1 MNRISIKFNLP
12 LLILINFSIKNK
24 LTTNKVKMKNK
35 LITTALSSFIVMG
48 SVSAIA
54 QTTISGNLDITY
66 NAVSADTNTVTGNS
80 YRGFGTESQLNFANK
95 GKLSNGIDYAAGFS
109 WEIDGPDTL
118 TTAAALENRYIDF
131 IMGNTT
137 ISISSDHVNTTD
149 QTLVNP
155 VGYGY
160 TGGDGI
166 GNSVSIYPKNLSD
179 NNGLGLG
186 VTHNFG
192 VLRATLN
199 YQPNSETTASNDVA
213 NSLASTNVEN
223 ATNATK
229 SLVLQ
234 GDLGVKGLNV
244 LAGKKMQK
252 KEASATSTAPTD
264 LDGTRLSVAYTVG
277 QFTIAGDKIK
287 LGGQLVNQNGTV
299 TAVGNHEL
307 EGKAIGLAFAVNKD
321 LSIGVYQAKAES
333 DQKSVAAAE
342 EKTKAITLGYN
353 LGPVTLQ
360 AQIKDTENNAGL
372 AANDG
377 KTGGVKLSTKF

>member
-1 MNRISIKFNLP
+1 
-12 LLILINFSIKNK
+12 
-24 LTTNKVKMKNK
+24 MKNK

-54 QTTISGNLDITY
+54 QTTISGNLDLSY
-66 NAVSADTNTVTGNS
+66 NAVSASSNTVTGNS
-80 YRGFGTESQLNFANK
+80 YRGFGKESQLNFANK

-118 TTAAALENRYIDF
+118 TTAAAIENHYIDF

-166 GNSVSIYPKNLSD
+166 ANSVSIYPKNLAD

-199 YQPNSETTASNDVA
+199 YQPNSESAASNDVA
-213 NSLASTNVEN
+213 NTLNSTNVEVG
-223 ATNATK
+223 TNASR

-252 KEASATSTAPTD
+252 KEITGTLTGPTD
-264 LDGTRLSVAYTVG
+264 IDGTRLSVAYTAG
-277 QFTIAGDKIK
+277 QFTIAGDRIK
-287 LGGQLVNQNGTV
+287 LDGQAINQNGTA
-299 TAVGNHEL
+299 TLVGNHEL
-307 EGKAIGLAFAVNKD
+307 EGKSIGLAFAVNKE
-321 LSIGVYQAKAES
+321 LSIGVYQATAES
-333 DQKSVAAAE
+333 NQKAIAPE
-342 EKTKAITLGYN
+342 KEKTKAVTLGYN

-360 AQIKDTENNAGL
+360 AQYKDTENNAGL
-372 AANDG
+372 AVNDG
-377 KTGGVKLSTKF
+377 KTGGIKVSTKF

>member
-1 MNRISIKFNLP
+1 
-12 LLILINFSIKNK
+12 
-24 LTTNKVKMKNK
+24 
-35 LITTALSSFIVMG
+35 MG

-54 QTTISGNLDITY
+54 QTTISGNLDLSY
-66 NAVSADTNTVTGNS
+66 NAVSASTKTVTGNS
-80 YRGFGTESQLNFANK
+80 YRGFGKESQLNFANK

-118 TTAAALENRYIDF
+118 VTAAAIENHYIDF
-131 IMGNTT
+131 IIGKTT
-137 ISISSDHVNTTD
+137 ISISSDHVNNTD

-166 GNSVSIYPKNLSD
+166 GNSVSIYPKNLAD

-199 YQPNSETTASNDVA
+199 YQPNSESVASNDVA
-213 NSLASTNVEN
+213 NSLASTQVEN
-223 ATNATK
+223 ATNASK

-252 KEASATSTAPTD
+252 KEITGTLTAPTD
-264 LDGTRLSVAYTVG
+264 VDGTRLSVAYTAG

-287 LGGQLVNQNGTV
+287 LDGQAINQNGTA
-299 TAVGNHEL
+299 TTVGNHEL
-307 EGKAIGLAFAVNKD
+307 EGKSIGLAFAVNKE
-321 LSIGVYQAKAES
+321 LSIGVYQATAES
-333 DQKSVAAAE
+333 NQKAVAPE
-342 EKTKAITLGYN
+342 KEKTKAITLGYN

-360 AQIKDTENNAGL
+360 AQYKDTENNAGL

-377 KTGGVKLSTKF
+377 KTGGIKLSTKF

>member
-1 MNRISIKFNLP
+1 LP

-54 QTTISGNLDITY
+54 QTTISGNLDLTY
-66 NAVSADTNTVTGNS
+66 NAVSASTKTVTGNS
-80 YRGFGTESQLNFANK
+80 YRGFGKESQLNFANK

-118 TTAAALENRYIDF
+118 TTAAAIENHYIDF

-137 ISISSDHVNTTD
+137 ISISSDHVNNTD

-179 NNGLGLG
+179 NNALGLG

-223 ATNATK
+223 GTNASK

-252 KEASATSTAPTD
+252 KETTGTLTAPTD
-264 LDGTRLSVAYTVG
+264 VDGTRLSVAYTVG

-287 LGGQLVNQNGTV
+287 LDGQAINQNGTA
-299 TAVGNHEL
+299 TTVGNHEL
-307 EGKAIGLAFAVNKD
+307 EGKSIGLAFAVNKD

-333 DQKSVAAAE
+333 NQKAVAAEE

-360 AQIKDTENNAGL
+360 AQYKDTENNAGL

-377 KTGGVKLSTKF
+377 KTGGIKLSTKF

>member
-1 MNRISIKFNLP
+1 
-12 LLILINFSIKNK
+12 
-24 LTTNKVKMKNK
+24 MKNK

-54 QTTISGNLDITY
+54 QTTISGNLDLTY
-66 NAVSADTNTVTGNS
+66 NAVSADTKTVTGNS
-80 YRGFGTESQLNFANK
+80 YRGFGKESQLNFANK

-109 WEIDGPDTL
+109 WEIDGPDSL
-118 TTAAALENRYIDF
+118 TTAAALENHYIDF

-137 ISISSDHVNTTD
+137 ISISSDHVNNTD

-166 GNSVSIYPKNLSD
+166 GNSVSIYPKNLAD

-199 YQPNSETTASNDVA
+199 YQPNSESTASNDVA
-213 NSLASTNVEN
+213 NSLVSTNVET
-223 ATNATK
+223 ATNSSK
-229 SLVLQ
+229 SIVLQ

-244 LAGKKMQK
+244 LAGKKMEK
-252 KEASATSTAPTD
+252 KDPIAATNSAPTD
-264 LDGTRLSVAYTVG
+264 KDGTRLSVAYTVG

-299 TAVGNHEL
+299 TTVGNHEL

-333 DQKSVAAAE
+333 NQKDVAAAE

-377 KTGGVKLSTKF
+377 KTGGIKLSTKF

>member
-1 MNRISIKFNLP
+1 
-12 LLILINFSIKNK
+12 
-24 LTTNKVKMKNK
+24 MKNK

-54 QTTISGNLDITY
+54 QTTISGNLDLSY
-66 NAVSADTNTVTGNS
+66 NAVSASTNTVTGNS
-80 YRGFGTESQLNFANK
+80 YRGFGKESQLNFANK

-109 WEIDGPDTL
+109 WEMDGPDTL
-118 TTAAALENRYIDF
+118 GTAHALENHYIDF

-166 GNSVSIYPKNLSD
+166 ANSVSIYPKNLAD

-199 YQPNSETTASNDVA
+199 YQPNSESTASNDVA
-213 NSLASTNVEN
+213 NTLNSTNVEVG
-223 ATNATK
+223 TNASR

-252 KEASATSTAPTD
+252 KETTAALTGPTD
-264 LDGTRLSVAYTVG
+264 IDGTRLSVAYTAG

-287 LGGQLVNQNGTV
+287 LDGQAINQNGTA
-299 TAVGNHEL
+299 TIVGNHEL
-307 EGKAIGLAFAVNKD
+307 EGKSIGLAFAVNKE
-321 LSIGVYQAKAES
+321 LSIGVYQATAES
-333 DQKSVAAAE
+333 NQKAVAPE
-342 EKTKAITLGYN
+342 KEKTKAVTLGYN

-360 AQIKDTENNAGL
+360 AQYKDTENNAGL
-372 AANDG
+372 AVNDG
-377 KTGGVKLSTKF
+377 KTGGIKVSTKF

>member
-1 MNRISIKFNLP
+1 
-12 LLILINFSIKNK
+12 
-24 LTTNKVKMKNK
+24 
-35 LITTALSSFIVMG
+35 MG

-54 QTTISGNLDITY
+54 QTTISGNLDLSY
-66 NAVSADTNTVTGNS
+66 NAVSASTNTVTGNS
-80 YRGFGTESQLNFANK
+80 YRGFGKESQLNFANK

-118 TTAAALENRYIDF
+118 NTAAAIENHYIDF

-137 ISISSDHVNTTD
+137 ISISSDHVNNTD

-166 GNSVSIYPKNLSD
+166 GNSVSIYPKNLAD

-192 VLRATLN
+192 AIRATLN
-199 YQPNSETTASNDVA
+199 YQPNSESTASNDVA
-213 NSLASTNVEN
+213 NTFKSTDVET
-223 ATNATK
+223 ATNA
-229 SLVLQ
+229 SRSVVLQ

-252 KEASATSTAPTD
+252 KETTGTLTAPTD
-264 LDGTRLSVAYTVG
+264 IDGTRLSVAYTAG

-287 LGGQLVNQNGTV
+287 LGGQAINQNGTA
-299 TAVGNHEL
+299 TLVGNHEI
-307 EGKAIGLAFAVNKD
+307 EGKSIGLAFAVNKE
-321 LSIGVYQAKAES
+321 LSIGVYQATAES
-333 DQKSVAAAE
+333 DQKAVAPE
-342 EKTKAITLGYN
+342 KEKTKAITLGYN

-360 AQIKDTENNAGL
+360 AQYKDTENNAG
-372 AANDG
+372 AAVNDG
-377 KTGGVKLSTKF
+377 KTGGIKVSTKF

>member
-1 MNRISIKFNLP
+1 
-12 LLILINFSIKNK
+12 
-24 LTTNKVKMKNK
+24 
-35 LITTALSSFIVMG
+35 MG

-54 QTTISGNLDITY
+54 QTTISGNLDLSY
-66 NAVSADTNTVTGNS
+66 NAVSASTNTVTGNS
-80 YRGFGTESQLNFANK
+80 YRGFGKESQLNFANK

-118 TTAAALENRYIDF
+118 TTAAALENHYIDF

-137 ISISSDHVNTTD
+137 ISISSDHVNNTD

-166 GNSVSIYPKNLSD
+166 GNSVSIYPKNLAD
-179 NNGLGLG
+179 NNGLGFG

-199 YQPNSETTASNDVA
+199 YQPNSESVSSNDVA
-213 NSLASTNVEN
+213 NSLVSTNVET
-223 ATNATK
+223 ATNSSR

-244 LAGKKMQK
+244 LAGKKMQR
-252 KEASATSTAPTD
+252 KEVSATNSAATD

-277 QFTIAGDKIK
+277 QFTLAGDKIK
-287 LGGQLVNQNGTV
+287 LGGQNPTHSGGALLT
-299 TAVGNHEL
+299 GNHEL
-307 EGKAIGLAFAVNKD
+307 EGKSIGLAFAVNKE
-321 LSIGVYQAKAES
+321 LSIGAYQATAES
-333 DQKSVAAAE
+333 NQKAIAAE
-342 EKTKAITLGYN
+342 KEKTKAITLGYN
-353 LGPVTLQ
+353 LGAVTLQ
-360 AQIKDTENNAGL
+360 AQYKDTENNAGL

-377 KTGGVKLSTKF
+377 KTGGIKLSTKF

>member
-1 MNRISIKFNLP
+1 LNRLSNKFNLP

-54 QTTISGNLDITY
+54 QTTISGNLDLSY
-66 NAVSADTNTVTGNS
+66 NAVSASTNTVTGNS
-80 YRGFGTESQLNFANK
+80 YRGFGKESQLNFANK

-118 TTAAALENRYIDF
+118 TAAAAIENHYIDF

-137 ISISSDHVNTTD
+137 ISISSDHVNNTD

-160 TGGDGI
+160 LGGDGI
-166 GNSVSIYPKNLSD
+166 GNSVSIYPKNLAD

-192 VLRATLN
+192 AIRATLN
-199 YQPNSETTASNDVA
+199 YQPNSESTASNDVA
-213 NSLASTNVEN
+213 NTLASTNVEN
-223 ATNATK
+223 ATNASK

-252 KEASATSTAPTD
+252 KEVVTATTSPSD
-264 LDGTRLSVAYTVG
+264 IDGTRMSVAYTAG

-287 LGGQLVNQNGTV
+287 LDGQAINQNGTA
-299 TAVGNHEL
+299 TTLGNHKL
-307 EGKAIGLAFAVNKD
+307 DGKSIGLAFAVNKD
-321 LSIGVYQAKAES
+321 LSIGVWQAKADS
-333 DQKSVAAAE
+333 DQKSVAAE
-342 EKTKAITLGYN
+342 TEKTRALTVGYN
-353 LGPVTLQ
+353 LGAVTLQ
-360 AQIKDTENNAGL
+360 AQYKDTENNAGL
-372 AANDG
+372 ANNDG
-377 KTGGVKLSTKF
+377 KTGGIKVSTKF

>member
-1 MNRISIKFNLP
+1 
-12 LLILINFSIKNK
+12 
-24 LTTNKVKMKNK
+24 MKNK

-54 QTTISGNLDITY
+54 QTTISGNLDLTY
-66 NAVSADTNTVTGNS
+66 NAVSTTTNTVTGNS
-80 YRGFGTESQLNFANK
+80 YRGFGKESQLNFANK

-118 TTAAALENRYIDF
+118 TGAAAIENHYIDF

-166 GNSVSIYPKNLSD
+166 GNSVSIYPKNLAD

-199 YQPNSETTASNDVA
+199 YQPNSESTASNDVA
-213 NSLASTNVEN
+213 NTLASTNVEN
-223 ATNATK
+223 ATNASK

-252 KEASATSTAPTD
+252 KEASALTTTPTD

-287 LGGQLVNQNGTV
+287 LGGQLVNQTGTV

-307 EGKAIGLAFAVNKD
+307 EGKAIGLAFAVNKE
-321 LSIGVYQAKAES
+321 LSIGVYQASAES
-333 DQKSVAAAE
+333 DQKTIAPE
-342 EKTKAITLGYN
+342 KEKTKAITVGYN

-360 AQIKDTENNAGL
+360 AQYKDTENNAGV
-372 AANDG
+372 ANLDG
-377 KTGGVKLSTKF
+377 KTGGIKLSTKF